1 MRLVILDRDGVINHD
16 SEDFITSPEAW
27 SPIAGSLA
35 AIAQLYRAGYKI
47 VVATNQ
53 SGIGRGLLDMDTL
66 GRIHAR
72 MLESVRKRGGDID
85 GIFFC
90 PHRPQDGCHCRKPQ
104 PGMLDDIAERLKMN
118 LNAVYVVGDSERDIV
133 AARRA
138 MALPALVRTG
148 NGNKTLKE
156 SLELDGVPVFD
167 DLQAFVT
174 ALLAGEL
181 EAY

>member
-1 MRLVILDRDGVINHD
+1 MRLVILDRDGVINKD
-16 SEDFITSPEAW
+16 SEDFITSPEEW
-27 SPIAGSLA
+27 KPIPGSVA
-35 AIAQLYRAGYKI
+35 AIARLYRAGYKV

-72 MLESVRKRGGDID
+72 MLDSVRKRGGDID
-85 GIFFC
+85 AIFFC
-90 PHRPQDGCHCRKPQ
+90 PHKPEDVCVCRKPE
-104 PGMLDDIAERLKMN
+104 PGLLNEIADRFKMN
-118 LNAVYVVGDSERDIV
+118 LNGVYVVGDSERDIV

-148 NGNKTLKE
+148 NGRKTLKE
-156 SLELDGVPVFD
+156 SGELNGVPVFD

-174 ALLAGEL
+174 ALLSGEL
-181 EAY
+181 KTH

>member
-1 MRLVILDRDGVINHD
+1 MRLVILDRDGVINKD

-27 SPIAGSLA
+27 EPIAGSVA
-35 AIAQLYRAGYKI
+35 AIARLYRAGYRV

-72 MLESVRKRGGDID
+72 MLDSVRKRGGDID

-90 PHRPQDGCHCRKPQ
+90 PHKPEDACACRKPE
-104 PGMLDDIAERLKMN
+104 PGLLNEIADRLKMN
-118 LNAVYVVGDSERDIV
+118 LNGVYVVGDSERDIV

-138 MALPALVRTG
+138 MALPVLVRTG
-148 NGNKTLKE
+148 NGRKTLKE
-156 SLELDGVPVFD
+156 SGELDGVPVFD
-167 DLQAFVT
+167 DLQAFVS

-181 EAY
+181 KTH

>member
-1 MRLVILDRDGVINHD
+1 MRLVILDRDGVINQD

-27 SPIAGSLA
+27 KPIPGSVA
-35 AIAQLYRAGYKI
+35 AIARLCQAGYKV

-72 MLESVRKRGGDID
+72 MLNVVRKRGGEID

-90 PHRPQDGCHCRKPQ
+90 PHKPEDACSCRKPE
-104 PGMLDDIAERLKMN
+104 PGLLNEIADRLKMN
-118 LNAVYVVGDSERDIV
+118 LSGVYVVGDSERDIV

-138 MALPALVRTG
+138 MARPVLVRTG
-148 NGNKTLKE
+148 NGKKTLKE
-156 SLELDGVPVFD
+156 SNQLDDVPVFD
-167 DLQAFVT
+167 DLQAFVN
-174 ALLAGEL
+174 ALLSGEL
-181 EAY
+181 KTL